1 MLPYDIL
8 SHQTVRAD
16 IKFQEMKVMYRIVK
30 LINSVLSPEEPKAL
44 RKLADISQGS
54 GYR

>member
-1 MLPYDIL
+1 
-8 SHQTVRAD
+8 
-16 IKFQEMKVMYRIVK
+16 MYRIVK

-54 GYR
+54 GYRWITEIFLMLNKKLNKY

>member
-1 MLPYDIL
+1 MLPRETLNY
-8 SHQTVRAD
+8 QTVRAE

-44 RKLADISQGS
+44 RKLTDISQGS
-54 GYR
+54 G